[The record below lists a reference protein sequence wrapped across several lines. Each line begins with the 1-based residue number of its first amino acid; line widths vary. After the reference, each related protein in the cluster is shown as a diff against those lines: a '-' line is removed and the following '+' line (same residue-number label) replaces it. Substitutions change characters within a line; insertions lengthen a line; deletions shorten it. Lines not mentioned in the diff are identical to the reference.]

1 MESSLTH
8 IPLHASALPGSEGT
22 LYVVATPIGNL
33 GDLTLRAIE
42 VLRKVDL
49 IAAEDTR
56 TSRPLLDHFG
66 IMAPLISLHQHNERE
81 KAQLLIRKLQ
91 EGHSVALISDAG
103 TPAISDPGARVVDEV
118 LNAGGKVVPIP
129 GVSAVTTLLS
139 VAGMTCPQ
147 FYFHGFLP
155 AKKGERQRQ
164 IQSLGNLDAVVVFYE
179 APHRILATLTVLAQE
194 WGGARRVTLGRE
206 LTKRFE
212 TLHRSTLEEAVL
224 WVQADPNQQRGE
236 FVLAIEPAPVVVQAA
251 TALEPSQERWL
262 AVLLTRLPVKEAVQ
276 LMGEATGLPRNQL
289 YAEALRLKGP

>member
-1 MESSLTH
+1 MTH
-8 IPLHASALPGSEGT
+8 FPLHASESPGPEGT
-22 LYVVATPIGNL
+22 LYVVATPIGHL
-33 GDLTLRAIE
+33 GDLTLRALE

-66 IMAPLISLHQHNERE
+66 IMAPLMSLHQHNERK
-81 KAQLLIRKLQ
+81 KAQLLIHKLQ

-155 AKKGERQRQ
+155 ARKGERQRQ
-164 IQSLGNLDAVVVFYE
+164 IQSLADLAAVVVFYE

-194 WGGARRVTLGRE
+194 WGGTRRVTLGRE

-212 TLHRSTLEEAVL
+212 TLHRSTLEEAVQ

-236 FVLAIEPAPVVVQAA
+236 FVLAIEPAPVVVRAA
-251 TALEPSQERWL
+251 TALEPAQERWL
-262 AVLLTRLPVKEAVQ
+262 TVLLTHLPVREAVQ
-276 LMGEATGLPRNQL
+276 WMGEATGLPRNQL
-289 YAEALRLKGP
+289 YAEALRLKGA